1 MIDKFHKRE
10 LWGKWNIILVFYER
24 SSTKAPADWLEHCRI
39 EWFTFLHRTVAARAG
54 IDFVKLSSIVTNW
67 KNIQDQWGHMN
78 PLLSTEDFS
87 NLDNLKKCFKKL
99 DYGICSPDLAFWR
112 LMHFARIYQI
122 FPLVKYLINEN
133 QRKAKLMSNSSCF
146 LCDPCSGYI

>member
-1 MIDKFHKRE
+1 
-10 LWGKWNIILVFYER
+10 
-24 SSTKAPADWLEHCRI
+24 
-39 EWFTFLHRTVAARAG
+39 
-54 IDFVKLSSIVTNW
+54 
-67 KNIQDQWGHMN
+67 MN

-133 QRKAKLMSNSSCF
+133 QRKAKLMSNSSCVTQSKPNDCLNASKVLF
-146 LCDPCSGYI
+146 Y